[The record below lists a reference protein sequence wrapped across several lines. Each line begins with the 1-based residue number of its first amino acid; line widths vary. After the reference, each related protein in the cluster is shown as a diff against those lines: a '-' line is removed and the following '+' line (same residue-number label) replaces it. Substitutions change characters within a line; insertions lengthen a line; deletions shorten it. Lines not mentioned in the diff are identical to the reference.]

1 MAGTNE
7 SKEITIIDAIS
18 VIPPA
23 RYFGSS
29 DDVKISDA
37 SSILLGLW

>member
-18 VIPPA
+18 VIEI
-23 RYFGSS
+23 SS
-29 DDVKISDA
+29 KVALIPIFSVK
-37 SSILLGLW
+37 